1 MCKGMAERELLM
13 PSSGLPEACA
23 LLERHGSIRV
33 PAAGRALVGS
43 GGRRGCRCGLRASG
57 PPLDTCRPP
66 CWWGGDSTAGS
77 LGQSRWRG
85 ARAGEGSGADLSRL
99 WEPQALFWNF
109 GFHLG
114 LSCGEAGSW
123 VPSYDCLKGRG
134 VIRWNVGLQM
144 QEPLV

>member
-23 LLERHGSIRV
+23 LLEGHVSIHV

-57 PPLDTCRPP
+57 AAVGHLQASLLVAGRLHSWQSWPEQVAGCK
-66 CWWGGDSTAGS
+66 GGRGV
-77 LGQSRWRG
+77 GQICP
-85 ARAGEGSGADLSRL
+85 GSGSPKLSSGTSAFTWDSPAGRQGAGYLPTTAL
-99 WEPQALFWNF
+99 WE
-109 GFHLG
+109 
-114 LSCGEAGSW
+114 
-123 VPSYDCLKGRG
+123 G
-134 VIRWNVGLQM
+134 VIRWDVGLQM